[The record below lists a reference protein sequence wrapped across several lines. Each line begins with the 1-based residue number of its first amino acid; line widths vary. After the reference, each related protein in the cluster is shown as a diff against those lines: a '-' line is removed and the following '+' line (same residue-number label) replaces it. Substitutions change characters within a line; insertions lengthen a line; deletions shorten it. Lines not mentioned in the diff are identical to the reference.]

1 MSDQR
6 NNRDRSFSA
15 PALAAPNR
23 SETAPQRDRARSS
36 SLTYLVQGAATAP
49 APTTFLSSYSFR
61 RIIILLTALALAVT
75 LIAIESPSA
84 TLGAN
89 RNNNGNHGRMSE
101 SQRVIRY
108 ARTHLGARFR
118 IGTEGG
124 RYFDCSGLV
133 YRVYAQAHL
142 LRKIGG
148 GRKLAAG
155 YYRWFRSRGLV
166 SRSHPR
172 PGDLVWW
179 TKHGQIEHMG
189 IYVGGGRAISALTT
203 GVKRHHLR
211 SISVKFKAFGHVRLS
226 R

>member
-1 MSDQR
+1 M
-6 NNRDRSFSA
+6 
-15 PALAAPNR
+15 
-23 SETAPQRDRARSS
+23 
-36 SLTYLVQGAATAP
+36 TYLAQGAVIAP
-49 APTTFLSSYSFR
+49 APTTFMSSNSFR

-75 LIAIESPSA
+75 LISIESPAA

-89 RNNNGNHGRMSE
+89 RNGNHGRSE
-101 SQRVIRY
+101 AQRVIRY
-108 ARTHLGARFR
+108 ARAHLGARFR

-133 YRVYAQAHL
+133 YRVYQQAHL

-166 SRSHPR
+166 SRSNPR

-189 IYVGGGRAISALTT
+189 IYIGNGRAISALTT
-203 GVKRHHLR
+203 GVKRHHLKT
-211 SISVKFKAFGHVRLS
+211 ISVKFKAFGHVRLS